1 VNDRDL
7 QRTLVKLRWRM
18 RIVLVCFALVFIGLT
33 ARAVHLQVFDEAF
46 LTEQGEARHLRVE
59 QIAAH
64 RGTITDRNGEPL
76 AVSTP
81 VDSVWANPR
90 ELAESGADVTALAR
104 ALEMDK
110 SDLLRR
116 VTRSTNRNFLYLR
129 RHMSPTAA
137 ESVQA
142 LHVPG
147 VYLQREYRRYYPAG
161 EVVGHL
167 LGFTNVD
174 DQGLE
179 GLELAFD
186 DWLTGKSGSKRVL
199 RDRFGR
205 SVEDVEGIEA
215 PSPGRTLVS
224 SIDLRI
230 QYLTYR
236 ALKAAVQENHAR
248 SGSVVVLDVTTGE
261 VLAVANQPAFNP
273 NDREQYTA
281 SRYRNRAVTDIF
293 EPGSSFKTMVMAA
306 ALESG
311 RYQPDTRIDTTPV
324 VIGTKLIEDKH
335 DLGIIDATTVLAKS
349 SNVGMTKI
357 ALSLEREQL
366 WSVLAQL
373 GFGQLTASGFPGES
387 AGLLVRN
394 THWSS
399 VSVATLSYGYGVS
412 VTPLQLAQ
420 AYAVVANDG
429 MHMPVS
435 FVREDHPP
443 PAERVLSEHSV
454 QELTQMLEAVVSSEG
469 TGVRAA
475 VPGYRVAGKT
485 GTARKSQAGGYADNR
500 YVAVFAGFA
509 PASQPRVAI
518 VVVIDE
524 PSAGIYYGG
533 DVAAPVFSAVM
544 AGALRVLAVAPDTTL
559 GPPVLLAHA
568 PVEAAGAP

>member
-1 VNDRDL
+1 VSERDQHRAL
-7 QRTLVKLRWRM
+7 LRLRWRM
-18 RIVLVCFALVFIGLT
+18 RLVLACFALVFVALA
-33 ARAVHLQVFDEAF
+33 ARAVHLQVVDEEF

-81 VDSVWANPR
+81 VDSVWVNPR
-90 ELAESGADVTALAR
+90 ELTESGADVSALAH

-110 SDLLRR
+110 ADLLRR
-116 VTRSTNRNFLYLR
+116 VTRSTNRTFLYLR
-129 RHMSPTAA
+129 RAMNPAAA
-137 ESVQA
+137 EGIQA

-186 DWLTGKSGSKRVL
+186 DWLTGTPGAKRVL

-205 SVEDVEGIEA
+205 TVEDVEGIEA
-215 PSPGRTLVS
+215 PRPGRTLVS

-236 ALKAAVQENHAR
+236 ALKACVQNNRAR

-261 VLAVANQPAFNP
+261 VLAIANQPGFNP

-293 EPGSSFKTMVMAA
+293 EPGSSFKTLVMAA

-311 RYQPDTRIDTTPV
+311 RYQPDTRIDATPLV
-324 VIGTKLIEDKH
+324 VGTKLIQDKH

-387 AGLLVRN
+387 AGLLVPH
-394 THWSS
+394 THWSQ

-420 AYAVVANDG
+420 AYSVIAAG
-429 MHMPVS
+429 GLHRPLS
-435 FVREDHPP
+435 FVREEHPP
-443 PAERVLSEHSV
+443 RAERVLSEHSV
-454 QELTQMLEAVVSSEG
+454 QELTTMLQAVVSAEG
-469 TGVRAA
+469 TGALAA
-475 VPGYRVAGKT
+475 VPGFTGRGEDRDGAQVAG
-485 GTARKSQAGGYADNR
+485 RR
-500 YVAVFAGFA
+500 
-509 PASQPRVAI
+509 
-518 VVVIDE
+518 
-524 PSAGIYYGG
+524 
-533 DVAAPVFSAVM
+533 
-544 AGALRVLAVAPDTTL
+544 LRR
-559 GPPVLLAHA
+559 
-568 PVEAAGAP
+568 